1 MKRLCECCRSAGPWL
16 PACVGKCACQN
27 TEVRMMYQSW
37 KLVCAAVALIFG
49 ISSPAVAIEWQML
62 PEKSTLT
69 FEGTQTGSAFSGSF
83 GKFDADIV
91 FDPAAPGNA
100 NISVVVE
107 TASFSSG
114 SSDRDSQAVGPE
126 WFATEAFPKA
136 QFTATAVEKRG
147 DGWLAKGKL
156 RIKEAELPVE
166 LPFTLT
172 VNGESAVAEGEM
184 KLDRTQWSVGTGD
197 WSDGSFVGTDVTLH
211 FHVEAT
217 SRVAVGE

>member
-1 MKRLCECCRSAGPWL
+1 MSYP
-16 PACVGKCACQN
+16 
-27 TEVRMMYQSW
+27 SW
-37 KLVCAAVALIFG
+37 KSACAAAALIF
-49 ISSPAVAIEWQML
+49 SVNSPAMATEWQML
-62 PEKSTLT
+62 REKSTLT

-91 FDPAAPGNA
+91 FDPAAPEKA

-107 TASFSSG
+107 TGSFSSG

-136 QFTATAVEKRG
+136 QFTATSVEKQG

-172 VNGESAVAEGEM
+172 INGNSAVAEGEM
-184 KLDRTQWSVGTGD
+184 KMDRTKWSVGTGD
-197 WSDGSFVGTDVTLH
+197 WSDGSFVGTEVTLH
-211 FHVEAT
+211 FHVEAKK
-217 SRVAVGE
+217 